1 MTEIEAVRAL
11 GALAQGSRL
20 QIFRA
25 LVVAGQGGLTPSRL
39 SEALGVPGTAL
50 SFHLKELL
58 GAALVSQERD
68 GRNLIYRADFTHMNG
83 LLAYLTEHCCQ
94 GAACEVAEGAV
105 GCARC
110 EAP

>member
-1 MTEIEAVRAL
+1 MMQETDVVRAL

-25 LVVAGQGGLTPSRL
+25 LVVAGQGGMTPSQL
-39 SEALGVPGTAL
+39 SEVLGVAGTAL

-68 GRNLIYRADFTHMNG
+68 GRHLIYRADFAAMQQLVG
-83 LLAYLTEHCCQ
+83 FLTDNCCQ
-94 GAACEVAEGAV
+94 GTPCAVDTACAV
-105 GCARC
+105 CS
-110 EAP
+110 

>member
-25 LVVAGQGGLTPSRL
+25 LVVAGQGGMTPSRL
-39 SEALGVPGTAL
+39 SDMLGVAGTAL

-58 GAALVSQERD
+58 GAGLVSQERD
-68 GRNLIYRADFTHMNG
+68 GRNLIYRAEFGHMTQ

-94 GAACEVAEGAV
+94 GEACEVAEGAA

-110 EAP
+110 ETP